1 VNAALPPLLLLL
13 LGGCDPA
20 PGAAA
25 DTAAGVSTDAAA
37 NAAAEPAQAVEPA
50 EEEVPDLRAVG
61 WNGVEVSSVGYLE
74 DAELRFTR
82 AGKRLRTVRDEAAH
96 HWALFPPAD
105 LTGDGVADL
114 QAWFWSGGAHCCF
127 TTIVFPGRADGK
139 VPSPGSA
146 WRLDHGD
153 SQARPFRTVPEYP
166 RPVLAVW
173 DTSAAYLSGAFA
185 ESPAY
190 PYFVEAGADGLR
202 LAAPLM
208 ASARPGEGPAA
219 LTATPSVYASLLPR
233 LGALQGVEPP
243 ARRLAS
249 IRGKLDAAFAAA
261 APAAEPAEVIARAS
275 LLPVIERHIKL
286 HCVYDES
293 CDIAALAA
301 EVEGERK
308 GALAAWARELQDSW
322 TGSSLYRLKR
332 RR

>member
-1 VNAALPPLLLLL
+1 VGVNAASTPLLLLL
-13 LGGCDPA
+13 LGGCGPA
-20 PGAAA
+20 P
-25 DTAAGVSTDAAA
+25 DAAA
-37 NAAAEPAQAVEPA
+37 NETVAAEAAAEPARPVEPT
-50 EEEVPDLRAVG
+50 EEEVPDIRTVE
-61 WNGVEVSSVGYLE
+61 WNGVEVRSVGYLE
-74 DAELRFTR
+74 EAELRFTR

-105 LTGDGVADL
+105 LTGDGIADL

-139 VPSPGSA
+139 VPSPGAA

-153 SQARPFRTVPEYP
+153 SEARPFRTVPEYP

-185 ESPAY
+185 ESPVY
-190 PYFVEAGADGLR
+190 PYFVEAGPGGLR

-208 ASARPGEGPAA
+208 ASARAGEGPAA
-219 LTATPSVYASLLPR
+219 LSATPFVFAALLPR
-233 LGALQGVEPP
+233 LGALEGVEPP

-261 APAAEPAEVIARAS
+261 APAAKPAEVIARAR

-308 GALAAWARELQDSW
+308 GALAAWAKELRESW